1 MKIILKHKHSK
12 KQKQKHH
19 ASAERVILT
28 KDKVLGSGEKM
39 LVLNHV
45 SLCLLTNL

>member
-1 MKIILKHKHSK
+1 MKIILKHQHSK
-12 KQKQKHH
+12 KN

-28 KDKVLGSGEKM
+28 KDKDLGSGKKM

-45 SLCLLTNL
+45 PLCLLTNL